1 MTATRR
7 RLLAGDALDVVVAMD
22 TAKPTA
28 VVRTTAGVAP
38 SPGEAPRGLQALP
51 VTALACAPEVAVL
64 VRLTVPF
71 SAALDAGRLAEAVGR
86 VHLSHKA
93 LGSLASALRIA
104 HVDRDRGGLCWAG
117 PDSERSGG
125 LAHGAAL
132 VAVRTVGRPLT
143 EALAPIPVGSLDSG
157 LSEGEATE
165 EWEARR
171 RHGDGGAPSR
181 CVLVRGEALVVDVD
195 DGGVL
200 LGRAGG
206 HGQLE
211 PLAIVPLPVST
222 ERRPAVQIRI
232 PAAVDG
238 LEVVPSVL
246 ASFLEGVS
254 ITDTAGAERRI
265 EALAVGAVRDP
276 IAATG
281 PAIRRRLVE

>member
-64 VRLTVPF
+64 VRLTLPF

-93 LGSLASALRIA
+93 LESLASALRIA

-117 PDSERSGG
+117 PDSERCGG

-157 LSEGEATE
+157 LCEGEATE

-181 CVLVRGEALVVDVD
+181 CVLMRGDALVVDVD
-195 DGGVL
+195 AGGAL
-200 LGRAGG
+200 LGRMGPGG
-206 HGQLE
+206 PLE
-211 PLAIVPLPVST
+211 PMATIPLPVLE
-222 ERRPAVQIRI
+222 ERGPTFQMQI
-232 PAAVDG
+232 PSAVDG
-238 LEVVPSVL
+238 IEVVTSVL
-246 ASFLEGVS
+246 ASFLEAGAHS
-254 ITDTAGAERRI
+254 QTAGVERRI
-265 EALAVGAVRDP
+265 EALVVGAVAHPPRP
-276 IAATG
+276 M
-281 PAIRRRLVE
+281 